1 MIDKTVP
8 ATIIGASE
16 VVPGGYALR
25 TILVTVAYRLLRVDP
40 EAEVIWLGLL
50 MLTVKVGLEIDT

>member
-1 MIDKTVP
+1 MGTEEQMKTAATTINIMMDKTVP

-25 TILVTVAYRLLRVDP
+25 TISVTVVSRLLRVDP
-40 EAEVIWLGLL
+40 EADVI
-50 MLTVKVGLEIDT
+50 